1 MSDIERIKFLRENSQ
16 ENKEFIQVYD
26 NALNLKYYKTVDNIK
41 IDDLTIGELLTNLTD
56 DLNLLKTKNEKLE
69 NKVKELEGLI
79 EQLLRGLNLRWE
91 KY

>member
-1 MSDIERIKFLRENSQ
+1 MSDIEKIKFLRENSQ

-79 EQLLRGLNLRWE
+79 EQLLRGLNLR
-91 KY
+91 

>member
-1 MSDIERIKFLRENSQ
+1 MSDIEKIKFLRENSQ

-56 DLNLLKTKNEKLE
+56 DLNLLKTKNDKLE

-79 EQLLRGLNLRWE
+79 EQLLRGLNLR
-91 KY
+91 

>member
-1 MSDIERIKFLRENSQ
+1 MSDIEKIKFLRENSK

-56 DLNLLKTKNEKLE
+56 DLNLLKTKNDKLE
-69 NKVKELEGLI
+69 NKVKELESLI
-79 EQLLRGLNLRWE
+79 EQLLRGLNLR
-91 KY
+91 

>member
-1 MSDIERIKFLRENSQ
+1 MSDIERIKFLRENSK

>member
-1 MSDIERIKFLRENSQ
+1 MSDIEKIKFLRENSQ

-41 IDDLTIGELLTNLTD
+41 INDLTIGELLTNLTD
-56 DLNLLKTKNEKLE
+56 DLNLLKTKNDKLE

-79 EQLLRGLNLRWE
+79 EQLLRGLNLR
-91 KY
+91 

>member
-1 MSDIERIKFLRENSQ
+1 MSDIERIKFLRENSK

-79 EQLLRGLNLRWE
+79 EQLLRGLNLR
-91 KY
+91 

>member
-1 MSDIERIKFLRENSQ
+1 MSDIEKIKFLRENSK

>member
-1 MSDIERIKFLRENSQ
+1 MSDIEKIKFLRENSK

-79 EQLLRGLNLRWE
+79 EQLLRGLNLR
-91 KY
+91 